1 MITILISWL
10 LIFYMISVS
19 GIAIKNRLK
28 LTDEKAFIPLYGIVF
43 QTLFIG
49 IAAFFYKIEM
59 AFFIVNSLLIVV
71 LSSVFRN
78 EVKLFFATFFK
89 SLNLKHK
96 TFFGIIILLTAF
108 KSAQVPTI
116 FDNESYYIQTIKW
129 LNEYGYVKGIANV
142 HPFLAQC
149 SFWHVFQ
156 SGFNF
161 SFIAFLFNDVNG
173 LLVLIG
179 VYYFLNEFAQ
189 KSNVYLVIYSLLL
202 VFYFQF
208 IDAPSPDLPILVFC
222 SILFYEF
229 IFKTLDAKKSKTLLL
244 FILFICFIKLTV
256 APLLLLTF
264 FLLKKQPSNSAFFI
278 TTGLVLGTIWI
289 LKNSIITGLPLFPL
303 NNIDLN
309 LDWKMAPNLLEMVTQ
324 GTIDAGYAEN
334 LVYTKNLN
342 IIEKLNLWIHLK
354 GLNAVFNIGVIL
366 LFILVPFSSFFKK
379 FKFRVLYFSL
389 WIHFL
394 FLLITSPQYR
404 FFLPIFILFLGI
416 ILYDISN
423 KIKFFKN
430 TIAILSVS
438 FIALIVSVL
447 VDLKSLNINN
457 IHFQQILV
465 PESNSK
471 YKNVELDKISI
482 SNFEYYNAQFPSL
495 FETSNGALPC
505 VSKRL
510 LEYYRVTP
518 QQRTSD
524 IKDGFYA
531 KEIKNE

>member
-10 LIFYMISVS
+10 LIFYMISVT
-19 GIAIKNRLK
+19 GITVKNILK
-28 LTDEKAFIPLYGIVF
+28 LADKIAFIPLYGIVF

-49 IAAFFYKIEM
+49 IAAFFYKIGI
-59 AFFIVNSLLIVV
+59 AFFIVNSLLTLL
-71 LSSVFRN
+71 LSFIFWSG
-78 EVKLFFATFFK
+78 VKSFFTTFFK
-89 SLNLKHK
+89 SLNTKHK
-96 TFFGIIILLTAF
+96 TFLGIVILLTAF

-179 VYYFLNEFAQ
+179 VYYFLNEFA
-189 KSNVYLVIYSLLL
+189 KNSNVYLVINSLLL

-222 SILFYEF
+222 CILFYEF

-256 APLLLLTF
+256 APLLLVTF
-264 FLLKKQPSNSAFFI
+264 FLLKKQPSNSVFFI
-278 TTGLVLGTIWI
+278 STSLVLGTVWI
-289 LKNSIITGLPLFPL
+289 LKNSIITGFPLFPL

-309 LDWKMAPNLLEMVTQ
+309 LDWKMASNLFEMVTQ

-342 IIEKLNLWIHLK
+342 IIEKLNLWIHLG
-354 GLNAVFNIGVIL
+354 GLNAVFNLGMIF
-366 LFILVPFSSFFKK
+366 LFILIPFSSFFKK
-379 FKFRVLYFSL
+379 FKFRVLYFIL

-404 FFLPIFILFLGI
+404 FFLPISILFLGI
-416 ILYDISN
+416 ILYDIVS

-447 VDLKSLNINN
+447 VDLKSLDINN
-457 IHFQQILV
+457 IHFQQILL

-471 YKNVELDKISI
+471 YKNVELDKIST
-482 SNFEYYNAQFPSL
+482 SNFEYYNAPFPSL

-505 VSKRL
+505 
-510 LEYYRVTP
+510 EA
-518 QQRTSD
+518 
-524 IKDGFYA
+524 KDY
-531 KEIKNE
+531 